1 MRHNFSFAERRRVN
15 KRKNEEK
22 QCVCVCLWKTEKLG
36 RVESFWCRG
45 SSDEIIS
52 KCFLLLLPGWTPRG
66 RKPSLAPIAMQM
78 SSGEGWRDKCRVV
91 AWESAL
97 LNIYKSASQKF
108 IVTQIF
114 SFCCSFFFG
123 NSSLENGNKRFF
135 FYYSTE
141 KLQSINK
148 AVQTPSLPPWS
159 PPYPVWQSSFSIWRQ
174 WQQ

>member
-1 MRHNFSFAERRRVN
+1 MSV
-15 KRKNEEK
+15 
-22 QCVCVCLWKTEKLG
+22 CVCVCLWKTEKLG

-52 KCFLLLLPGWTPRG
+52 KCFLLLLPGCTPRG

-78 SSGEGWRDKCRVV
+78 RSGEGWRDKCRLVD
-91 AWESAL
+91 WESAL

-135 FYYSTE
+135 FITQLRNCNLSI
-141 KLQSINK
+141 KLYRRPPCRPGVSPTQSGSPLFLSDDNDNNNK
-148 AVQTPSLPPWS
+148 QDFGAHP
-159 PPYPVWQSSFSIWRQ
+159 
-174 WQQ
+174 

>member
-15 KRKNEEK
+15 KRKNGENE
-22 QCVCVCLWKTEKLG
+22 CVCVCLWKTEKLG

-52 KCFLLLLPGWTPRG
+52 KCFLLLLPGCTPRG
-66 RKPSLAPIAMQM
+66 RKPSLPPIAMQM
-78 SSGEGWRDKCRVV
+78 RSGEGWRDKCRVV

-159 PPYPVWQSSFSIWRQ
+159 LPYPVWQSSFSIWRQ